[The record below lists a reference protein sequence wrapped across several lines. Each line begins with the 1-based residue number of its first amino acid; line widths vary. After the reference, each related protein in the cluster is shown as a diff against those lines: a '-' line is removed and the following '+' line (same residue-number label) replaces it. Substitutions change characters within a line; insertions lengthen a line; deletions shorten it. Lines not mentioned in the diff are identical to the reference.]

1 MTKMQKLNTTLMMM
15 PRKINM
21 GMDQEIK
28 SPPEII
34 DLEEVIE
41 ITGKIGSPNS
51 ILSSGTGK
59 RLGGFSAESDDED
72 GGNGGGEGG
81 ERKKLRL
88 TKEQIVVLEQ
98 AFKEHTTLNTKQKL
112 ALAKEVNLRPRQVE
126 VWFQNRRA
134 RTKLKQTEVDCEH
147 LKRVCEN
154 LTEENKKLQK
164 EVQELRALKA
174 CPEQMHANHPPTTL
188 TLCPS
193 CKTVS
198 FNSSSA
204 TTKAPAGEM
213 GRYPM
218 AAFHRPIPLNIK
230 KLSFTINNNRVFES
244 HIPRS

>member
-1 MTKMQKLNTTLMMM
+1 MFKIIFTDDEHHQMTKMQKLNTTLMMM

-98 AFKEHTTLNTKQKL
+98 AFKEHTTLNTVSCLFLSSIFYFHFFILVISLDIVIKFGHCHVNFKL
-112 ALAKEVNLRPRQVE
+112 FYIL
-126 VWFQNRRA
+126 
-134 RTKLKQTEVDCEH
+134 H
-147 LKRVCEN
+147 Y
-154 LTEENKKLQK
+154 
-164 EVQELRALKA
+164 
-174 CPEQMHANHPPTTL
+174 
-188 TLCPS
+188 S
-193 CKTVS
+193 
-198 FNSSSA
+198 
-204 TTKAPAGEM
+204 EM
-213 GRYPM
+213 
-218 AAFHRPIPLNIK
+218 L
-230 KLSFTINNNRVFES
+230 
-244 HIPRS
+244 